1 MGDTVYFCYK
11 YCIPFNFNFMKRT
24 YLFVWILSLL
34 VVFLISS
41 QLPKPVT
48 DEEMQT
54 ALSDYNKVFPIIVPD
69 QLSFANEGVPLD
81 RFYVKEALDYELTVN
96 TYWHSSTISLIKRA
110 NRWFPV
116 IEPILAKNGIP
127 EDFKYLAVAE
137 SGLKNL
143 TSPAG
148 AKGFW
153 QIMKSTGRHYG
164 LEINSGIDERYHVEK
179 ATEVACKYL
188 KEAYE
193 KYGSWTLA
201 AASYNAGMNKIS
213 KEIILQNE
221 ESYYD
226 MNFGEE
232 TGRYIYRILAIKQIL
247 NKPTDYGFHLR
258 NNDLYQPFNTYEVA
272 VDSTIHDL
280 SAFADDYGMNYKE
293 LKIYNPWMRQA
304 FLPDES
310 RRVYHIKMPKK

>member
-1 MGDTVYFCYK
+1 
-11 YCIPFNFNFMKRT
+11 MKRT
-24 YLFVWILSLL
+24 YVFVWIFSLL
-34 VVFLISS
+34 VVFLLSS
-41 QLPKPVT
+41 QFPKVVT
-48 DEEMQT
+48 DEDMQT
-54 ALSDYNKVFPIIVPD
+54 ALTDYNKVFPIVVP
-69 QLSFANEGVPLD
+69 QNLSFAQEEVPLD

-116 IEPILAKNGIP
+116 IEPILAKNGVP

-137 SGLKNL
+137 SGLKNV

-179 ATEVACKYL
+179 STEVACKYL
-188 KEAYE
+188 LEAYE

-201 AASYNAGMNKIS
+201 AASYNAGMNRIT
-213 KEIILQNE
+213 KETERQSQK
-221 ESYYD
+221 SYYG

-247 NKPTDYGFHLR
+247 NQPTDYGFHLR
-258 NNDLYQPFNTYEVA
+258 SEDLYQPFKTYEVT

-280 SAFADDYGMNYKE
+280 AAFARKYDLNYKE

-304 FLPDES
+304 YLPDES
-310 RRVYHIKMPKK
+310 RRVYKIKIPKK

>member
-1 MGDTVYFCYK
+1 
-11 YCIPFNFNFMKRT
+11 MKRP
-24 YLFVWILSLL
+24 YIYVWILSLL
-34 VVFLISS
+34 MVFLISS
-41 QLPKPVT
+41 QLPKVVT

-54 ALSDYNKVFPIIVPD
+54 ALSDYNKVFPIVVPE
-69 QLSFANEGVPLD
+69 QLSFADEEVPLD

-137 SGLKNL
+137 SGLKNV

-153 QIMKSTGRHYG
+153 QIMKSTGREYG
-164 LEINSGIDERYHVEK
+164 LEINSGIDERYHIEK

-188 KEAYE
+188 LEAYD
-193 KYGSWTLA
+193 KYGNWTMA

-213 KEIILQNE
+213 KETLRQNQA
-221 ESYYD
+221 SYYD
-226 MNFGEE
+226 MNFGQE

-247 NKPTDYGFHLR
+247 HKPTDYGFHLR
-258 NNDLYQPFNTYEVA
+258 NNDLYQPFNTYEIT
-272 VDSTIHDL
+272 VDTTIHDL
-280 SAFADDYGMNYKE
+280 AAFADDYGMNYKE
-293 LKIYNPWMRQA
+293 LKIYNPWMLQA
-304 FLPDES
+304 YLPDES
-310 RRVYHIKMPKK
+310 RRVYKIKIPKK

>member
-1 MGDTVYFCYK
+1 
-11 YCIPFNFNFMKRT
+11 MKRP
-24 YLFVWILSLL
+24 YIFVWILSLL

-41 QLPKPVT
+41 QLPKVVS

-54 ALSDYNKVFPIIVPD
+54 ALSDNNKVFPIVVPD
-69 QLSFANEGVPLD
+69 QLSFAEEEVPLG

-127 EDFKYLAVAE
+127 DDFKYLAVAE
-137 SGLKNL
+137 SGLKNV

-153 QIMKSTGRHYG
+153 QIMKSTGREYG
-164 LEINSGIDERYHVEK
+164 LEINSGIDERFHLEK
-179 ATEVACKYL
+179 STEVACKYL
-188 KEAYE
+188 LDAYE
-193 KYGSWTLA
+193 KYGNWTMA

-213 KEIILQNE
+213 KETIRQNQA
-221 ESYYD
+221 SYYD
-226 MNFGEE
+226 MNFGQE

-247 NKPTDYGFHLR
+247 NHPTEYGFHLR
-258 NNDLYQPFNTYEVA
+258 KNDLYQAFNTYEVT
-272 VDSTIHDL
+272 VDSTIKDL
-280 SAFADDYGMNYKE
+280 ASFAKKYGMNYKE
-293 LKIYNPWMRQA
+293 LKIYNPWMLQA
-304 FLPDES
+304 YLPDES
-310 RRVYHIKMPKK
+310 RRVYKIKIPQK